1 MIYATGDTHGTFE
14 RFREEYFPEQSTMT
28 KDDYVIICGDFGGVW
43 DGGKQENKRLDWLEQ
58 LPFTVNETR
67 FSNFFIEI
75 RVAFCRKILI
85 YQGFPVFA
93 FWRSHRANV
102 KIVKLFS
109 FIKVAI

>member
-1 MIYATGDTHGTFE
+1 MAEYVMKNLVKKAAMGHLFHIASAATS
-14 RFREEYFPEQSTMT
+14 REEIGNPVYPPAQ
-28 KDDYVIICGDFGGVW
+28 K
-43 DGGKQENKRLDWLEQ
+43 KLNA
-58 LPFTVNETR
+58 TR
-67 FSNFFIEI
+67 ISNFFIEI